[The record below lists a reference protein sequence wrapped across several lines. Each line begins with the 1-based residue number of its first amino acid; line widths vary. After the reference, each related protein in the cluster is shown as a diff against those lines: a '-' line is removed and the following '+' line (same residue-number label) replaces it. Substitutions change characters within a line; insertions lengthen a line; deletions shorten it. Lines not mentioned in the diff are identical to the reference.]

1 MSFDSLG
8 YLIFL
13 PLVAAAYRICG
24 KRQRWCV
31 LLIASYFFYMQ
42 WNVQLSALIFGV
54 TIVTWSAG
62 IGMSRLS
69 DVRGRRA
76 LLAASVVV
84 CIGLL
89 GYFKYFTFLME
100 SVSALSVCLGGKAFE
115 VWEIILPV
123 GVSFYTFQAMSYVV
137 DVYRG
142 DLETEKHFGYYALYV
157 SFFPQ
162 LVAGPIERTGR
173 LLPQLRQSADPTN
186 EDIRQGMRLLLSGF
200 FRKVVIADFAG
211 GFVER
216 VYALSAADGAAVC
229 IATLLFAVQI
239 YCDFSGYS
247 EIAAGSARLFG
258 IKLMRN
264 FDRPY
269 GACSIREFWRRWHIS
284 LSTWFTDYVYIPMGG
299 SRRGK
304 LCQLAAT
311 AAVFLLSGLWHGAAW
326 TFVVWGLAHA
336 VLMCADVLLRPVVR
350 QESRAAKAVGWL
362 LTMCAVCVTWI
373 FFRAQSLPQAFV
385 FIRELFS
392 AWNLTDAFS
401 QLSFTLTDGV
411 RLVLSVMMFPALHR
425 LSVEDGRERDMTYVL
440 FVIAIAIAW
449 LIRLQNHAVS
459 AFIYFQF

>member
-1 MSFDSLG
+1 MSFDSAG
-8 YLIFL
+8 YLVFL
-13 PLVAAAYRICG
+13 PFVAAAYRLCP
-24 KRQRWCV
+24 KRWRWCV
-31 LLIASYFFYMQ
+31 LLTASYFFYMQ

-54 TIVTWSAG
+54 TLVTWGAG
-62 IGMSRLS
+62 LGISRIS
-69 DVRGRRA
+69 HERGRRA
-76 LLAASVVV
+76 LMAASVIV
-84 CIGLL
+84 CMGLL

-100 SVSALSVCLGGKAFE
+100 SISALSVCFGAKAFE
-115 VWEIILPV
+115 IWDIILPV

-142 DLETEKHFGYYALYV
+142 DLAAETHFGYYALYV

-173 LLPQLRQSADPTN
+173 LLPQLRQSSNPSH

-211 GFVER
+211 SFVER
-216 VYALSAADGAAVC
+216 VYALQTADGAAVC

-258 IKLMRN
+258 VKLMRN

-299 SRRGK
+299 SRRG
-304 LCQLAAT
+304 LIRQLIAT
-311 AAVFLLSGLWHGAAW
+311 AVVFLLSGLWHGAAW
-326 TFVVWGLAHA
+326 TFVVWGLIHA
-336 VLMCADVLLRPVVR
+336 VLMCIDVPLGSKK
-350 QESRAAKAVGWL
+350 EKSRAAKALRWIF
-362 LTMCAVCVTWI
+362 TMSAVCFAWI
-373 FFRAQSLPQAFV
+373 FFRAQSLEQASEFV
-385 FIRELFS
+385 RRLFS
-392 AWNLTDAFS
+392 GWNLTEAFS
-401 QLSFTLTDGV
+401 QLSFTLMDVV
-411 RLVLSVMMFPALHR
+411 RLGMSMLMFPFLHR
-425 LSVEDGRERDMTYVL
+425 LSVEEGREQDMTYVL
-440 FVIAIAIAW
+440 LTMVIALAW
-449 LIRLQNHAVS
+449 LIRLESHAVS